1 MFSSIS
7 ESPNLINPPNLF
19 DPSYPNLVF
28 VNVFLNFRLAYFDLM
43 TFSYDGATVSK
54 MLADKWKTLNQE
66 QKQVFYTEADHLKNL
81 HQLQHPDYK

>member
-1 MFSSIS
+1 
-7 ESPNLINPPNLF
+7 
-19 DPSYPNLVF
+19 
-28 VNVFLNFRLAYFDLM
+28 M